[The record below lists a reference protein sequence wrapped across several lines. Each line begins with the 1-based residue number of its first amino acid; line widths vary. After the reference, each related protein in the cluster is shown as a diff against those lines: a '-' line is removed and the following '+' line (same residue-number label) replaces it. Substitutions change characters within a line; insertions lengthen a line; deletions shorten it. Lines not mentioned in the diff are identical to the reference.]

1 MSNGTYQ
8 DLENARPFLL
18 RFLRP
23 LEASGTAI
31 VYDRAARVNMLAGQT
46 VPAVCG
52 GIDVKTLGETAED

>member
-1 MSNGTYQ
+1 MSNETHE
-8 DLENARPFLL
+8 DIENAPPFLL

-23 LEASGTAI
+23 LEASHAAI
-31 VYDRAARVNMLAGQT
+31 VYDPTTRVNLLAGQA

>member
-1 MSNGTYQ
+1 MSNEIDQ

-23 LEASGTAI
+23 LEASHAAI
-31 VYDRAARVNMLAGQT
+31 VYDRTMRVNVLAGQT

-52 GIDVKTLGETAED
+52 GIDVKTLGETADD

>member
-8 DLENARPFLL
+8 DPDNARPFLL

-23 LEASGTAI
+23 LETSHAALI
-31 VYDRAARVNMLAGQT
+31 YDRAARVNLLAGQT

-52 GIDVKTLGETAED
+52 GIDVKTLGETSED